1 MTAIESQE
9 AVGTEE
15 QYSLIKILAIW
26 ASQRKD

>member
-1 MTAIESQE
+1 MTPIESLE

-26 ASQRKD
+26 VSQRKD